1 MYCVYN
7 IYICTVTV
15 LCIYVY
21 IYDIQVYL
29 FIDGIY
35 ITIKYTPRRSW
46 KPNTT
51 LDSSSLVQ
59 QNEGWMRVFVAQPW
73 VRKKWHGLIP
83 KQHETTTTSA
93 SDSASHFDLYSHWWR
108 LLHIYMRTIYN
119 IYYFFFHVVLLHS
132 YYIHDIST
140 SSLDSS
146 APHRT
151 MCRECRPTW
160 CRDHGTWDP

>member
-1 MYCVYN
+1 MYCDCTV
-7 IYICTVTV
+7 YIC
-15 LCIYVY
+15 IY

-119 IYYFFFHVVLLHS
+119 IYIFFTRGSFAFLLHTW
-132 YYIHDIST
+132 YFYIIFRFFSSPPHDVPGMPPHLVPRSWDMG
-140 SSLDSS
+140 SLKSL
-146 APHRT
+146 
-151 MCRECRPTW
+151 
-160 CRDHGTWDP
+160 G

>member
-1 MYCVYN
+1 MGAEAKIPRIRLDFVVQHGQSRPQLRTAGRQDLNFDAMWMIAHISVCHSYTYIYIYKYVLCIYN
-7 IYICTVTV
+7 IYIYICTVTV

-59 QNEGWMRVFVAQPW
+59 QNEG
-73 VRKKWHGLIP
+73 
-83 KQHETTTTSA
+83 
-93 SDSASHFDLYSHWWR
+93 
-108 LLHIYMRTIYN
+108 
-119 IYYFFFHVVLLHS
+119 
-132 YYIHDIST
+132 
-140 SSLDSS
+140 
-146 APHRT
+146 
-151 MCRECRPTW
+151 
-160 CRDHGTWDP
+160 